1 MRLGTKY
8 TSRRGG
14 NHLSCCAYCGRPLGA
29 TAEAVVVGDSL
40 SRSDPG
46 RDHQLGTM
54 ITTAD
59 TVSAK

>member
-40 SRSDPG
+40 SGPI
-46 RDHQLGTM
+46 LGGT
-54 ITTAD
+54 INLGQ
-59 TVSAK
+59 